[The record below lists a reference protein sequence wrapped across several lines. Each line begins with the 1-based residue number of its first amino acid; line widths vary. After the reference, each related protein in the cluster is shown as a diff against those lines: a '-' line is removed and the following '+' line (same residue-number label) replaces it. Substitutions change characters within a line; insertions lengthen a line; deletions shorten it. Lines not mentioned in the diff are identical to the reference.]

1 MKKILLQW
9 IFKKFKIINIDI
21 SGLLPV
27 FLGIYYLI
35 FKQNLFQELKNK
47 FLNLKFKFNEET
59 RLIFTQ
65 QNTKTNAY

>member
-9 IFKKFKIINIDI
+9 IFKKIKIINIDRN
-21 SGLLPV
+21 GLFPF

-65 QNTKTNAY
+65 